1 MGSFRIFRLLPVGGE
16 SRGQNGFGGFVN
28 GFAGFVFEA
37 VLLKAKDLVA
47 SFRKFIFARKT
58 ADVVPTASLGTW
70 AGGECGHARLAT
82 VMGARGTRYR
92 EFSIK
97 EVTYTQHI
105 APSLRNS

>member
-1 MGSFRIFRLLPVGGE
+1 MPLRQNGWVRDRFGFDHFAANTQAMGSFRIFRLLPVGGE

-70 AGGECGHARLAT
+70 RVGNAGTPAWPR
-82 VMGARGTRYR
+82 
-92 EFSIK
+92 
-97 EVTYTQHI
+97 
-105 APSLRNS
+105 

>member
-92 EFSIK
+92 EVLHKGSHLYP
-97 EVTYTQHI
+97 TYRAI
-105 APSLRNS
+105 LA